1 MYAANRNEKTIP
13 IKKKGNSNWCTS
25 NLHVQILFARAPFI
39 Q

>member
-13 IKKKGNSNWCTS
+13 IKKKVTATGA
-25 NLHVQILFARAPFI
+25 LDVQILFARAPFI